1 MKLTIAVLSLC
12 LSAQAQQTNA
22 TPDAVIGARNVIG
35 LENVK
40 LNARGTIV
48 VKDNALLFDTGKEK
62 ATVPAS
68 SIEDMVIGTEA
79 TQGGGKAGRAA
90 KTAAIAA
97 PYGSG
102 AGLTLLLHTNVDI
115 LTVVYRDADGGRHN
129 AVLAIGKGQAE
140 PLRTQLAAAG
150 GHFNNAPAPPA
161 ELKER
166 PAVGPVAPR
175 AKGEKLKASAILI
188 APVEAGDVQIPG
200 EFRSAIYERLVE
212 RVRLGGGFQKVYRT
226 GDRAAEN
233 VPDLVILH
241 TTVESFKEG
250 SQLKRE
256 IIKVAGA
263 TTVDVSMSVVSRD
276 GRALVNDKV
285 TGKVRFFGE
294 NLGVTNDIAKKVDK
308 VLLKNF

>member
-1 MKLTIAVLSLC
+1 MKLTIAILSL
-12 LSAQAQQTNA
+12 SIAAQAQQAST
-22 TPDAVIGARNVIG
+22 TPDAVIGARNIIG

-40 LNARGTIV
+40 LNATGKV
-48 VKDNALLFDTGKEK
+48 SVKDNALLFDGGKQQ
-62 ATVPAS
+62 ATVPAA

-115 LTVVYRDADGGRHN
+115 LTVVYKDADGGRHN
-129 AVLAIGKGQAE
+129 AILAVGKGQAE

-150 GHFNNAPAPPA
+150 GHFNSAPAQA

-188 APVEAGDVQIPG
+188 APVETGDVQIPG
-200 EFRSAIYERLVE
+200 EFRSAIYERLVD

-226 GDRAAEN
+226 GDRAAESA
-233 VPDLVILH
+233 PDLVILH
-241 TTVESFKEG
+241 TTVEGFKEG

-256 IIKVAGA
+256 LIKVAGA
-263 TTVDVSMSVVSRD
+263 TTVDVSTSVVSHD
-276 GRALVNDKV
+276 GRALLDGKV
-285 TGKVRFFGE
+285 QGKVRFFGE

-308 VLLKNF
+308 LLLKNF

>member
-12 LSAQAQQTNA
+12 IAAPAQQAPT
-22 TPDAVIGARNVIG
+22 TPPAAPSARNVIG

-40 LNARGTIV
+40 RNASGPV
-48 VKDNALLFDTGKEK
+48 SVKDNALSFQGAKEK
-62 ATVPAS
+62 ATIPAS

-102 AGLTLLLHTNVDI
+102 SGLTLLLHTNVDI
-115 LTVVYRDADGGRHN
+115 LTIRYKDADGGRHD
-129 AVLAIGKGQAE
+129 AILAMAKGQAE

-150 GHFNNAPAPPA
+150 ARYNSAPPA
-161 ELKER
+161 QTELKER
-166 PAVGPVAPR
+166 PAVGPIAPR
-175 AKGEKLKASAILI
+175 KPGEKLKASAIMV
-188 APVEAGDVQIPG
+188 APVESGDVNIPG
-200 EFRSAIYERLVE
+200 EFCSAIYERLIE
-212 RVRLGGGFQKVYRT
+212 RIKLGGGFQKVYRN

-263 TTVDVSMSVVSRD
+263 TTVDVNASVTSRD
-276 GRALVNDKV
+276 GRTLVNDKV

-308 VLLKNF
+308 LLLKNF